1 MPSASVD
8 DVNPMSSSQVVRIVG
23 AEWPAG
29 LDVAAQVKSG
39 WQAVPFRQFVLK
51 LHSRCNLACSYCYMY
66 EMADQGWRAKPRVMG
81 RAVVDQVCRRIAEH
95 VGAHGLAAVQVVFHG
110 GEPLLAGVDGI
121 GYAAGALR
129 RALPAEVALD
139 LRVQTNG
146 VLLDEAMLRVLAAH
160 GVRVGVSLDG
170 GREDNDRRRVRAD
183 GRGSFDQ
190 VRAGLELL
198 TRRHPELFAGLIC
211 TIDLA
216 ADPVR
221 TYEALLEFGPP
232 TVDLLLPHG
241 NWTNPPPGRLP
252 MDPATPYG
260 DWLVAAFERWYGA
273 TPVETEVRYFQ
284 EIITLALGGHSRI
297 ESIGL
302 SPVALL
308 VIDTDGALE
317 QVDTLR
323 SAFDGASR
331 TGLTVFADSFD
342 TALAHPGVVARQ
354 LGTAALCDT
363 CLACPVHRIC
373 GGGYYPHR
381 YRAGAGFRQ
390 PSVYCRDLRHLIDH
404 ITARVRA
411 DLVALAA
418 AGGGGT

>member
-1 MPSASVD
+1 MDNAL
-8 DVNPMSSSQVVRIVG
+8 
-23 AEWPAG
+23 AEWPEGFDLAG
-29 LDVAAQVKSG
+29 LAPNG
-39 WQAVPFRQFVLK
+39 WQPAAFRQFVLK
-51 LHSRCNLACSYCYMY
+51 LHSRCNLACTYCYMY
-66 EMADQGWRAKPRVMG
+66 EMADQSWRGKPRVMG
-81 RAVVDQVCRRIAEH
+81 RSVVDQACRRIGEH
-95 VGAHGLAAVQVVFHG
+95 VERHGLPAVQVVFHG
-110 GEPLLAGVDGI
+110 GEPLLAGAAAI
-121 GYAAGALR
+121 EYAAGALR
-129 RALPAEVALD
+129 RAVPAGVGLE

-146 VLLDEAMLRVLAAH
+146 VLLDDGMLAVLAAH

-170 GREDNDRRRVRAD
+170 ARADNDRRRVRAD
-183 GRGSFDQ
+183 GRGSFDA
-190 VRAGLELL
+190 VRAGLRRLI
-198 TRRHPELFAGLIC
+198 RRHPELFAGLIC

-221 TYEALLEFGPP
+221 TYEALLEFEPP

-241 NWTNPPPGRLP
+241 NWTSPPPGRRP
-252 MDPATPYG
+252 DDPATPYA
-260 DWLVAAFERWYGA
+260 DWLIAAFDRWYGA
-273 TPVETEVRYFQ
+273 RPVETAVRYFE
-284 EIITLALGGHSRI
+284 EIIALALGGASRT

-331 TGLTVFADSFD
+331 TGLTVADPFD

-354 LGTAALCDT
+354 IGTAALAAD

-390 PSVYCRDLRHLIDH
+390 PSVYCRDLRRLIDH
-404 ITARVRA
+404 ITARVRG
-411 DLVALAA
+411 DLLALG
-418 AGGGGT
+418 AGGAGRT